1 MEEKANNQVVLL
13 RVWSGG
19 PCTRVELALKLKGI
33 PYKYLEEDLTNK
45 SELLLKN
52 NPVHKKVPVL
62 LHNDKAIAESLVIL
76 EYIDEIWN
84 QTPKLLPHNPYQR
97 AKVRFWVNYFDQKI
111 PPAIYPIFLSRGE
124 ERQKAIENLNEMIRV
139 FTEGVKQDFADQ
151 EFPYYNGNKSLG
163 LLDVVV
169 GAHACNYKVINE
181 ALGMEV
187 IHPHMNSEFLSWM
200 DSLKDHPQVKETLPP
215 HDKLVAKFIEKFGPI
230 N

>member
-1 MEEKANNQVVLL
+1 MEEKRSQVVLL
-13 RVWSGG
+13 GFWASG
-19 PCTRVELALKLKGI
+19 PCTRVALALKLKGI
-33 PYKYLEEDLTNK
+33 PYKYVEEDLTNK

-84 QTPKLLPHNPYQR
+84 QNPKLFPHDPYQK

-124 ERQKAIENLNEMIRV
+124 ERKKAIENLNEMIRV
-139 FTEGVKQDFADQ
+139 FYEGVKKDFAE
-151 EFPYYNGNKSLG
+151 EFPYCEGKSLG
-163 LLDVVV
+163 LLDIAV
-169 GAHACNYKVINE
+169 GARACNYKVLND

-187 IHPHMNSEFLSWM
+187 IQRHMNSEFLSWM
-200 DSLKDHPQVKETLPP
+200 DALKKHPLMKETLPP
-215 HDKLVAKFIEKFGPI
+215 HEKLVAKFIEKFGPI